1 MMNKL
6 DEMYSSPSDSN
17 IYVDIDNQSIHFN
30 ANICPKT
37 MSKLIDELIK
47 LESNIL
53 KKQKKLKRKLSK
65 FLEKDDV
72 DDDFDDFDINI
83 NYKPIKLYITS
94 NGGYVYQVFSAI
106 DTIEGMTIPVHT
118 ICKGFVASAGTLM
131 SLAGKKR
138 YITKN
143 TYMLIHEIRSG
154 YWGKFT
160 SMTESYEN
168 SSQLMDHIKR
178 MYTTKTKL
186 TEDELDEQLKKDI
199 SWSATMCLEKGL
211 VDEII

>member
-1 MMNKL
+1 
-6 DEMYSSPSDSN
+6 
-17 IYVDIDNQSIHFN
+17 
-30 ANICPKT
+30 
-37 MSKLIDELIK
+37 
-47 LESNIL
+47 
-53 KKQKKLKRKLSK
+53 
-65 FLEKDDV
+65 
-72 DDDFDDFDINI
+72 
-83 NYKPIKLYITS
+83 
-94 NGGYVYQVFSAI
+94 
-106 DTIEGMTIPVHT
+106 
-118 ICKGFVASAGTLM
+118 
-131 SLAGKKR
+131 
-138 YITKN
+138 
-143 TYMLIHEIRSG
+143 MLIHEIRSG